1 LDNGGKIAY
10 LYESHMCYIKTLVAI
25 PHKSQFTMTRTLLD
39 KIALSLLALFV
50 LTLGFTIFEHIT
62 HAGDQLYQTQLTG
75 VLAIVVFVTL
85 VVGFFGV
92 KQSPTNRY
100 SSLAVIAILSVWSL
114 GIITL
119 LLLVKSHLIKYAT
132 TIAWVLTV
140 ISGLAV
146 LSLYGFW
153 VALFTIPVSLFFGY
167 IQLQSAADKSG
178 VVLPIVLNLF
188 LCGVI
193 TSFSVSAGLWR

>member
-1 LDNGGKIAY
+1 M
-10 LYESHMCYIKTLVAI
+10 SYIKDVGGNA
-25 PHKSQFTMTRTLLD
+25 KQDSFTMTGTLLD
-39 KIALSLLALFV
+39 KIALFLLALFV
-50 LTLGFTIFEHIT
+50 LTLGVTIFEHIT
-62 HAGDQLYQTQLTG
+62 HAGDQLYQTQLVG

-92 KQSPTNRY
+92 KQSSTNRY
-100 SSLAVIAILSVWSL
+100 SSWAVIAILSVWSL
-114 GIITL
+114 GILTL
-119 LLLVKSHLIKYAT
+119 LLLVKSRLIKYAM
-132 TIAWVLTV
+132 TIVWILTV

-153 VALFTIPVSLFFGY
+153 VALLTIPVSLFFGY
-167 IQLQSAADKSG
+167 IKLQSDANKKG